1 MTMHEIQAELNDIS
15 NVLLG
20 MSKVFQDERYPS
32 AAISLADMAHRLKD
46 ISANELEV
54 FEVIGED

>member
-20 MSKVFQDERYPS
+20 MSKVLQDDMHPLS
-32 AAISLADMAHRLKD
+32 AISLTEMANRLKH